1 MVKTLKYTLTLSI
14 SILISDIAISG
25 INFNDR
31 IEQYQLNNGLKIILI
46 NDDRSSTVMSSIW
59 YKVGSSYE
67 YEGVTGIS
75 HVLEHMMFK
84 GTENTKPGEF
94 SREIKKIGGTENAFT
109 GKDFTGYYQKVHKD
123 YIELCLKFESD
134 RMTNLNLSKND
145 LKSERE
151 VVKEERRLRTDDNP
165 TAKIFEKIS
174 NQAFGMRGYGVPIVG
189 TMKDLNKISVTD
201 LKKWYLNYY
210 APNNAVL
217 ILAGDFNVI
226 PKEIDVHNPESWT
239 NDALFHEDTL
249 KKFWSMMN
257 LGLTDAYRSINGDK
271 VEYTFF
277 DYKRKTNF
285 ENNKGL
291 RIDHFLLPPSMVDK
305 LDKCYID
312 SKLRGLEKP
321 SDHVPIVC
329 EFKF

>member
-1 MVKTLKYTLTLSI
+1 MANIRIASWNVNSIRARFDVLSKWLKKKEYEIVFVQETKVQDHEFPIDDIKSIGYEAIFLGQKSYNGVAILSKEKINTLNKNLPG
-14 SILISDIAISG
+14 D
-25 INFNDR
+25 
-31 IEQYQLNNGLKIILI
+31 K
-46 NDDRSSTVMSSIW
+46 NDDQARFLTSKIKDIELICIYLPNGNPIDTDKFP
-59 YKVGSSYE
+59 YKLKWMDRLTSY
-67 YEGVTGIS
+67 
-75 HVLEHMMFK
+75 
-84 GTENTKPGEF
+84 
-94 SREIKKIGGTENAFT
+94 IKKNLDEN
-109 GKDFTGYYQKVHKD
+109 K
-123 YIELCLKFESD
+123 KF
-134 RMTNLNLSKND
+134 
-145 LKSERE
+145 
-151 VVKEERRLRTDDNP
+151 
-165 TAKIFEKIS
+165 
-174 NQAFGMRGYGVPIVG
+174 
-189 TMKDLNKISVTD
+189 
-201 LKKWYLNYY
+201 
-210 APNNAVL
+210 

-257 LGLTDAYRSINGDK
+257 LGLTDAYRAINGDK

-312 SKLRGLEKP
+312 SKLRGWEKP

-329 EFKF
+329 EFNL

>member
-1 MVKTLKYTLTLSI
+1 MNVCIIPARKGSKRIKNKNIKLFCIYLPNGNPIDTEKFPYKLKWMERLT
-14 SILISDIAISG
+14 G
-25 INFNDR
+25 
-31 IEQYQLNNGLKIILI
+31 Y
-46 NDDRSSTVMSSIW
+46 
-59 YKVGSSYE
+59 
-67 YEGVTGIS
+67 
-75 HVLEHMMFK
+75 
-84 GTENTKPGEF
+84 
-94 SREIKKIGGTENAFT
+94 IKK
-109 GKDFTGYYQKVHKD
+109 
-123 YIELCLKFESD
+123 
-134 RMTNLNLSKND
+134 NLN
-145 LKSERE
+145 E
-151 VVKEERRLRTDDNP
+151 
-165 TAKIFEKIS
+165 
-174 NQAFGMRGYGVPIVG
+174 
-189 TMKDLNKISVTD
+189 NKKFV
-201 LKKWYLNYY
+201 
-210 APNNAVL
+210 
-217 ILAGDFNVI
+217 LAGDFNVI

-291 RIDHFLLPPSMVDK
+291 RIDHFLLPTSMVDK

>member
-1 MVKTLKYTLTLSI
+1 MANIRIASWNVNSIRARFDVLSKWLK
-14 SILISDIAISG
+14 
-25 INFNDR
+25 
-31 IEQYQLNNGLKIILI
+31 K
-46 NDDRSSTVMSSIW
+46 
-59 YKVGSSYE
+59 KE
-67 YEGVTGIS
+67 YEIVFVQETKVQDHEFPIDDIKSIGYEAIFLGQKSYNGVAILSKEKINTLNKNLPGDKSDDQARFITSKIKEIELICIYLPNGNPIDTGKFPYKLKWMDRLTS
-75 HVLEHMMFK
+75 Y
-84 GTENTKPGEF
+84 
-94 SREIKKIGGTENAFT
+94 IKKNLDEN
-109 GKDFTGYYQKVHKD
+109 K
-123 YIELCLKFESD
+123 KF
-134 RMTNLNLSKND
+134 
-145 LKSERE
+145 
-151 VVKEERRLRTDDNP
+151 
-165 TAKIFEKIS
+165 
-174 NQAFGMRGYGVPIVG
+174 
-189 TMKDLNKISVTD
+189 
-201 LKKWYLNYY
+201 
-210 APNNAVL
+210 

-257 LGLTDAYRSINGDK
+257 LGLTDAYRAINGDK
-271 VEYTFF
+271 VEYTFL

-329 EFKF
+329 EFKL